1 MTTHSKNTTSPARDL
16 LKRNFRTKSINQA
29 WVSDTTFIRT
39 RQEWLYLATMLDLYL
54 RKVIGWAMSD
64 RNDTQLVFDALMM
77 AHWRQGKVNDVIVH
91 QDQGSTYASNEYY
104 RLLKERDMQ
113 CSMSRKGECHDN
125 SCG

>member
-1 MTTHSKNTTSPARDL
+1 MTTHSKNTTSPTLDL

-64 RNDTQLVFDALMM
+64 RNDTQLVFD
-77 AHWRQGKVNDVIVH
+77 D
-91 QDQGSTYASNEYY
+91 GSLAT
-104 RLLKERDMQ
+104 
-113 CSMSRKGECHDN
+113 G
-125 SCG
+125 